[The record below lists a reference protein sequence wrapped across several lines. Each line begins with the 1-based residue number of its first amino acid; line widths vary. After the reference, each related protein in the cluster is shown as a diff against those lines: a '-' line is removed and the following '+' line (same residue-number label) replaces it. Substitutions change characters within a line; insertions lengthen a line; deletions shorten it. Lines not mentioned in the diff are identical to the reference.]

1 MVNISRKTYERN
13 GMDKI
18 IDNNGIL
25 WLNKKHIEALDHK
38 NWRDITT
45 KYNSNHRKHRY
56 ELIEEEEQ
64 KK

>member
-1 MVNISRKTYERN
+1 
-13 GMDKI
+13 MDKI

-38 NWRDITT
+38 NLRDITT